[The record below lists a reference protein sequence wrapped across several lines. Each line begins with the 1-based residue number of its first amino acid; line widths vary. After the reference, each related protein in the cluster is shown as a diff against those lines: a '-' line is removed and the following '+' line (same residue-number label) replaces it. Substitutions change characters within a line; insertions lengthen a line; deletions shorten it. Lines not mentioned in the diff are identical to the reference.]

1 MKKKIRTTRSLCP
14 VCLKNLPAQMTER
27 EDGQIFLEKTCPDH
41 GDFSVP
47 VWRGRVDFRQWVQH
61 AGPLAEGEGLSCPGH
76 CGICGSH
83 QAGTCCVLLEVTRR
97 CNLRCRFCFAN
108 GGTAEADPSMEELK
122 EAVRDLVRQCGQP
135 LLQLSGGEPTL
146 WDDLPELIH
155 FAKESGCSYV
165 QLNTNGIWLA
175 EDPSYVRSLAEAGL
189 DIVFLQFDGTKDPIY
204 EYLRGKPLLKCKTQ
218 AIEVCSDLRI
228 GVTLVPTVVPGV
240 NDQDLGSLVRFAE
253 ERVPGVRGIHFQ
265 PVSYFGRYTGMPG
278 DDGRYTLDQLMDD
291 LNRQAGIPVESFMPS
306 RCDHPLCG
314 FHANF
319 LLTPE
324 GGLKPLTSITR
335 SARERGSAKDNRE
348 YVARHWKRPEAEP
361 EPAGSFSDE
370 MDFDTFL
377 YRLRHGSLTLSAMA
391 FQDAMNLNVE
401 RLMRC
406 SLHVYDRGTV
416 RPFCASYLTPVRNSS
431 ALTSGIS

>member
-122 EAVRDLVRQCGQP
+122 EAVQDLVRQCGQP

-165 QLNTNGIWLA
+165 QLNTNGIRLA

-253 ERVPGVRGIHFQ
+253 
-265 PVSYFGRYTGMPG
+265 
-278 DDGRYTLDQLMDD
+278 
-291 LNRQAGIPVESFMPS
+291 
-306 RCDHPLCG
+306 
-314 FHANF
+314 
-319 LLTPE
+319 
-324 GGLKPLTSITR
+324 
-335 SARERGSAKDNRE
+335 
-348 YVARHWKRPEAEP
+348 
-361 EPAGSFSDE
+361 
-370 MDFDTFL
+370 
-377 YRLRHGSLTLSAMA
+377 
-391 FQDAMNLNVE
+391 
-401 RLMRC
+401 
-406 SLHVYDRGTV
+406 
-416 RPFCASYLTPVRNSS
+416 
-431 ALTSGIS
+431 

>member
-1 MKKKIRTTRSLCP
+1 M
-14 VCLKNLPAQMTER
+14 
-27 EDGQIFLEKTCPDH
+27 
-41 GDFSVP
+41 
-47 VWRGRVDFRQWVQH
+47 
-61 AGPLAEGEGLSCPGH
+61 
-76 CGICGSH
+76 
-83 QAGTCCVLLEVTRR
+83 
-97 CNLRCRFCFAN
+97 
-108 GGTAEADPSMEELK
+108 
-122 EAVRDLVRQCGQP
+122 
-135 LLQLSGGEPTL
+135 
-146 WDDLPELIH
+146 
-155 FAKESGCSYV
+155 
-165 QLNTNGIWLA
+165 
-175 EDPSYVRSLAEAGL
+175 
-189 DIVFLQFDGTKDPIY
+189 
-204 EYLRGKPLLKCKTQ
+204 
-218 AIEVCSDLRI
+218 
-228 GVTLVPTVVPGV
+228 
-240 NDQDLGSLVRFAE
+240 
-253 ERVPGVRGIHFQ
+253 RGIHFQ